1 MNPKR
6 ECARPTC
13 AHRRGRAIA
22 RFGALVGRILRAT
35 RWQACLQHGHQL
47 VEVGEAL
54 DGGVDRVHHC
64 HGVLL
69 ELGRLGQGRLVLEGE
84 ELCAPR
90 ASEISVPLLL
100 SEGWMRVCTR
110 RASGA
115 ISKILRKKA
124 TPTGSSGCAATRA
137 HVRVTSSEICFMSAI
152 FVADTRTPA
161 LLQDGMSRK
170 RSDADCVAGWIFR

>member
-1 MNPKR
+1 MLGLRVRTGAGARSRGSAR
-6 ECARPTC
+6 ELGASFELR
-13 AHRRGRAIA
+13 AGRA
-22 RFGALVGRILRAT
+22 R
-35 RWQACLQHGHQL
+35 LQHGHQL
-47 VEVGEAL
+47 VEVREAL
-54 DGGVDRVHHC
+54 DGGVDRGHNG

-100 SEGWMRVCTR
+100 SDGWTRVCTR

-152 FVADTRTPA
+152 FCLRT
-161 LLQDGMSRK
+161 
-170 RSDADCVAGWIFR
+170 V